1 MSTGE
6 GTTHRVGFPMAHR
19 KGTTHRVAPTFVFYP
34 VGALRFRYIFIGGFM
49 TLDRSVHHRH
59 SVRLYDYDYSGPG
72 AYFITIC
79 TLDRICLFGRVVNCD
94 MVLSDIGDLVRQ
106 EWVNT
111 ESIRPY
117 VTVDRFVVMPDHT
130 HAIVV
135 INAVQD
141 SDTAATG
148 EKGRADNGLMSG
160 GVGEI
165 VGQFKSVVTKRINR
179 LRNSP
184 GASVWQRNYYERII
198 RDERELNMV
207 RQYIEQNPVRWGEKH
222 TGLQ

>member
-1 MSTGE
+1 
-6 GTTHRVGFPMAHR
+6 
-19 KGTTHRVAPTFVFYP
+19 
-34 VGALRFRYIFIGGFM
+34 M